1 MLQHALP
8 LTVLQYR
15 RDSLLAS
22 RARSLMTARPS
33 EPHTAPALAS
43 ALNVSVRT
51 LHRQLEEEGTSLQAL
66 KDAVRREQA
75 IEQLC
80 RTTQPIKQIALS
92 LGFASEKTFARAF
105 RQWTGE
111 SPSGVSAEVQ
121 RLDTVKQVWL
131 RAMLKT
137 FTGNDERRRI
147 RRRPVDLASRQRADA
162 RRRPSVQTEGTSTEV
177 GDLEQTTR
185 HHHVLEKVNHL
196 VLVGEVVM
204 EEYRRG

>member
-15 RDSLLAS
+15 RDRLLAS

-33 EPHTAPALAS
+33 DQHTAAALAS

-92 LGFASEKTFARAF
+92 IGFASEKTFARAF
-105 RQWTGE
+105 RHWTGE
-111 SPSGVSAEVQ
+111 SPRSIDTSSAPQ
-121 RLDTVKQVWL
+121 HR
-131 RAMLKT
+131 
-137 FTGNDERRRI
+137 
-147 RRRPVDLASRQRADA
+147 
-162 RRRPSVQTEGTSTEV
+162 
-177 GDLEQTTR
+177 
-185 HHHVLEKVNHL
+185 
-196 VLVGEVVM
+196 
-204 EEYRRG
+204 